1 MKLTTIILQI
11 SPPVELGATGQW
23 IAGVGT
29 TVIIALWVYFNKRE
43 SDLLLKHTAEKK
55 EMIAEQKAAMAT
67 QEAHYRQL
75 LAEQE
80 GRYQKLLEKQE
91 SDCAKRI
98 SETDAILRE
107 ITDIH
112 IKQAKSTE
120 LMVTSI
126 NDNINKKF
134 QELAAPKRRGAAGD
148 TTP

>member
-1 MKLTTIILQI
+1 MKIVTVISQI

-23 IAGVGT
+23 VAGIGLAA
-29 TVIIALWVYFNKRE
+29 IIALWTYFNKRE
-43 SDLLLKHTAEKK
+43 SDLLTKHTAEKK
-55 EMIAEQKAAMAT
+55 EMIAEQKQALAV

-75 LAEQE
+75 LAEQND
-80 GRYQKLLEKQE
+80 RYQKLLEKQE

-98 SETDAILRE
+98 SETEAILRE

-120 LMVTSI
+120 LMVASI

-134 QELAAPKRRGAAGD
+134 LELAAPKRRGSAGEA
-148 TTP
+148 TP

>member
-1 MKLTTIILQI
+1 MKVVSIVLQI

-29 TVIIALWVYFNKRE
+29 AVIIALWVYFNRRE
-43 SDLLLKHTAEKK
+43 ADLLSKHSAEKK
-55 EMIAEQKAAMAT
+55 EMIAEQKAALAT

-75 LAEQE
+75 LAEQDE
-80 GRYQKLLEKQE
+80 RYKRLLDKQE

-98 SETDAILRE
+98 SETEAILRE

-120 LMVTSI
+120 LLVTTI
-126 NDNINKKF
+126 NDNINKRF
-134 QELAAPKRRGAAGD
+134 SELAAPKRRGSAGD
-148 TTP
+148 ATP

>member
-1 MKLTTIILQI
+1 MKIVTVISQI

-23 IAGVGT
+23 VAGIGLAA
-29 TVIIALWVYFNKRE
+29 IIALWTYFNKRE
-43 SDLLLKHTAEKK
+43 SDLLTKHTAEKK
-55 EMIAEQKAAMAT
+55 EMIAEQKQALAV

-75 LAEQE
+75 LAEQND
-80 GRYQKLLEKQE
+80 RYQKLLEKQE

-98 SETDAILRE
+98 SETEAILRE

-134 QELAAPKRRGAAGD
+134 LELAAPKRRGSAGD
-148 TTP
+148 ATP

>member
-1 MKLTTIILQI
+1 MKLATIILQI

-23 IAGVGT
+23 IAGVGSA
-29 TVIIALWVYFNKRE
+29 VIIALWVYFNKRE
-43 SDLLLKHTAEKK
+43 VDLLAKHATEKK
-55 EMIAEQKAAMAT
+55 EMIAEQKQALAT

-75 LAEQE
+75 LAEQND
-80 GRYQKLLEKQE
+80 RYQKLLEKQE

-98 SETDAILRE
+98 SETEAILRE

-126 NDNINKKF
+126 NDNINRKF
-134 QELAAPKRRGAAGD
+134 LELATPKRRGSAGD